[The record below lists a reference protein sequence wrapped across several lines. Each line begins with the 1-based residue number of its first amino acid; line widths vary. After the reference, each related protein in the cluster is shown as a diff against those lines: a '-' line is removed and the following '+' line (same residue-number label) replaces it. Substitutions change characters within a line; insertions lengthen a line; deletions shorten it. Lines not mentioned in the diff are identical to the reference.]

1 MNTYKNPAEMSTEE
15 LIELASL
22 IIELDKIPEGGS
34 PEKTIG
40 LVTTIQTKIRT
51 PEALVEAV
59 EAELSTGAADE
70 PSTEEDAAA

>member
-1 MNTYKNPAEMSTEE
+1 MTTYKNPAEMSTEE
-15 LIELASL
+15 LIELVSL

-51 PEALVEAV
+51 PEALAEAV
-59 EAELSTGAADE
+59 EAELSTEADDE
-70 PSTEEDAAA
+70 PAVEEAA